1 LFAVVGDILE
11 KLGNPLVAGAEY
23 YATMARAGLTS
34 TSDMTFDRNLKA
46 GYEALA
52 AAPSCPLRVSMWEV
66 STSDTY
72 TEPTAFAAGEEWLI
86 KQGVKLWTD
95 GSPWVGNIG
104 ISFPYLDSE
113 ATRLAGI
120 DPAKAG
126 GPQSMNYTRTELD
139 AILDKAGPAG
149 WQMALHANGDLAIDL
164 ALDAYEAA
172 LQRHN
177 LLGTDHRW
185 RIEHLGAGT
194 RRHFDRAAQ
203 LGVYTSMAPF
213 QYYYWGDLLD
223 GQMFDHE
230 HGSRWQ
236 SFGDAAASGAVV
248 SFHNDGSVSPPSPI
262 LNIATAVTRHTR
274 SGAVHGPDQ
283 VMALEQALRAHTID
297 AARTLHR
304 DKIIGSIT
312 VGKLADFTELAAD
325 PFAVDPAELADTA
338 TVNGTWLGGERID
351 LDTFL
356 GSVRG
361 SDPSPHAHL
370 ADRSAHRGCC

>member
-1 LFAVVGDILE
+1 VTPPADPVGAHFGRNPDGGLNGQGFETGVLFAVVGDILA

-172 LQRHN
+172 LQRHS
-177 LLGTDHRW
+177 LLSTMS
-185 RIEHLGAGT
+185 T
-194 RRHFDRAAQ
+194 
-203 LGVYTSMAPF
+203 
-213 QYYYWGDLLD
+213 
-223 GQMFDHE
+223 
-230 HGSRWQ
+230 
-236 SFGDAAASGAVV
+236 AAA
-248 SFHNDGSVSPPSPI
+248 GSPSVMPRPP
-262 LNIATAVTRHTR
+262 VRWCR
-274 SGAVHGPDQ
+274 STTTV
-283 VMALEQALRAHTID
+283 RC
-297 AARTLHR
+297 HR
-304 DKIIGSIT
+304 
-312 VGKLADFTELAAD
+312 
-325 PFAVDPAELADTA
+325 
-338 TVNGTWLGGERID
+338 R
-351 LDTFL
+351 
-356 GSVRG
+356 R
-361 SDPSPHAHL
+361 
-370 ADRSAHRGCC
+370 RS